1 MPPAEPM
8 PTHDA
13 LTVLGA
19 RIRARRESLGLSQEQ
34 FADRCG
40 FDRTY
45 ISMIERGKRN
55 ISILN
60 LLRIAHGLDVRVSF
74 LVESLDHGS
83 NPN

>member
-1 MPPAEPM
+1 MPA
-8 PTHDA
+8 THV
-13 LTVLGA
+13 LTVLGS
-19 RIRARRESLGLSQEQ
+19 RIRKHRASLGLSQEQ

-60 LLRIAHGLDVRVSF
+60 LLRIAHGLNVRIST
-74 LVESLDHGS
+74 LVEGLNNGLSS
-83 NPN
+83 T